1 MDFFFLMNLS
11 TQIFSNVVQ
20 SSRCRFSFTFWQ
32 TECILKPT
40 GFLRAGC
47 LQNEFSIGITLFEDY
62 INIIL
67 IHPGYTD
74 FIQIFS
80 KHA

>member
-1 MDFFFLMNLS
+1 MDFFLNEFKYAD
-11 TQIFSNVVQ
+11 FSNVVQ

-47 LQNEFSIGITLFEDY
+47 LQNEVSIGIMLFEDH

-67 IHPGYTD
+67 IHPGYAD